1 MMLNTSDYIVLRRCM
16 RREEADLYA
25 LVLIAKGI
33 GSTIIADARGF
44 NVLVEPKDA
53 IQASYELT
61 AYDTENQRR
70 PVRRLTETL
79 APPNFGLLLAYWFVL
94 VFFFGASGRNTF
106 AINWM
111 AIGAAQTALIQ
122 AGEWWR
128 VATALFLH
136 ANGLHLLS
144 NLAFGAVFI
153 VLLTQVLGPG
163 MTALSVLASGIAG
176 NVMNAIVRM
185 PDHTSVG
192 ASTAIFG
199 AVGLLA
205 ALRQDWRSGRGF
217 RSLRDWAPLA
227 AGIMLLAFLGFSEEQ
242 TDILAHV
249 FGFAAG
255 IGLGAILVW
264 LNRPWLTDRPLQIK
278 AGIAACATILLAWGA
293 AILSGA

>member
-1 MMLNTSDYIVLRRCM
+1 
-16 RREEADLYA
+16 
-25 LVLIAKGI
+25 
-33 GSTIIADARGF
+33 
-44 NVLVEPKDA
+44 
-53 IQASYELT
+53 
-61 AYDTENQRR
+61 
-70 PVRRLTETL
+70 
-79 APPNFGLLLAYWFVL
+79 
-94 VFFFGASGRNTF
+94 
-106 AINWM
+106 M

-144 NLAFGAVFI
+144 NLAFGAIFI

-176 NVMNAIVRM
+176 NVMNAMVRM

-264 LNRPWLTDRPLQIK
+264 LNRPWLTDKPLQIK
-278 AGIAACATILLAWGA
+278 AGIAACATILLAWCA